1 MRSLTYVPSSNQ
13 IVNLFLNKKMW
24 KEVRVTD
31 LMSSN
36 KEDVNIAW
44 NIDYSLEVKD
54 VR

>member
-1 MRSLTYVPSSNQ
+1 MRNLKYVPSSNNQ
-13 IVNLFLNKKMW
+13 IVSLFPNQKEKKG

-44 NIDYSLEVKD
+44 DISY
-54 VR
+54 